1 MAKAPEKKIK
11 IAPSILSADFS
22 CLRAQVEEVSKAGAD
37 YIHVDIMDGHFVP
50 PMTIGS
56 LVVQAIRP
64 YTKVPLDVHLMIE
77 KPDVHI
83 VHLLLGKAPSQIE
96 QFAKAGANV
105 ITVHAEAC
113 PNLREVVEQIK
124 KLGVKAGVSIS
135 PPTPPDVIEAVLPYV
150 DLVLI
155 MTVNPGYAGQ
165 PFIEEMVGKIARV
178 RQMLDERGFKAE
190 LEVDGGISPKTAR
203 RVVEAGARVLVAGAA
218 IFKKDKSI
226 SETMK
231 ELRASCADSSG

>member
-1 MAKAPEKKIK
+1 MAKAPDKKIK

-83 VHLLLGKAPSQIE
+83 VHPLLGKAPSQIE

-105 ITVHAEAC
+105 ITVHAEVC
-113 PNLREVVEQIK
+113 PNLKEVIEQIK
-124 KLGVKAGVSIS
+124 KLGVKAGVSVS
-135 PPTPPDVIEAVLPYV
+135 PPTSLDAIEDVLSYV
-150 DLVLI
+150 DLVLV

-165 PFIEEMVGKIARV
+165 PFVEEMVGKISRL
-178 RQMLDERGFKAE
+178 RKMLDERGLKAE
-190 LEVDGGISPKTAR
+190 VEVDGGISPKTAR

-218 IFKKDKSI
+218 IFKKDKSV
-226 SETMK
+226 SETMR
-231 ELRASCADSSG
+231 ELRASCGI

>member
-1 MAKAPEKKIK
+1 MAKAPDKKIK

-50 PMTIGS
+50 PITIGS

-83 VHLLLGKAPSQIE
+83 VHPLLGKAPSQVE

-113 PNLREVVEQIK
+113 PNLRDVIEQIK
-124 KLGVKAGVSIS
+124 KLGVKAGVSVS
-135 PPTPPDVIEAVLPYV
+135 PPTSLDAIESVLPYV
-150 DLVLI
+150 DLVLV

-165 PFIEEMVGKIARV
+165 PFIEEMIGKIARL
-178 RQMLDERGFKAE
+178 RKMLDERGLKAE

-203 RVVEAGARVLVAGAA
+203 RVVGAGARVLVAGAA
-218 IFKKDKSI
+218 IFKKDKSV
-226 SETMK
+226 SETMR
-231 ELRASCADSSG
+231 ELRASCGI

>member
-1 MAKAPEKKIK
+1 MAKAPGKKIK

-77 KPDVHI
+77 KPDVQI
-83 VHLLLGKAPSQIE
+83 VHPLLGKAPSQIE
-96 QFAKAGANV
+96 QFAKAGASV

-124 KLGVKAGVSIS
+124 KL
-135 PPTPPDVIEAVLPYV
+135 
-150 DLVLI
+150 
-155 MTVNPGYAGQ
+155 
-165 PFIEEMVGKIARV
+165 
-178 RQMLDERGFKAE
+178 
-190 LEVDGGISPKTAR
+190 
-203 RVVEAGARVLVAGAA
+203 
-218 IFKKDKSI
+218 
-226 SETMK
+226 
-231 ELRASCADSSG
+231 

>member
-1 MAKAPEKKIK
+1 VASRRIK
-11 IAPSILSADFS
+11 IAPSILSADFA
-22 CLRAQVEEVSKAGAD
+22 CLRAQVVEVSKAGAD
-37 YIHVDIMDGHFVP
+37 YIHVDVMDGHFVP

-77 KPDVHI
+77 KPDGHMVHP
-83 VHLLLGKAPSQIE
+83 VLGRAPSQIE
-96 QFAKAGANV
+96 QFAKAGADV

-124 KLGVKAGVSIS
+124 KLGVKAGVSVN
-135 PPTPPDVIEAVLPYV
+135 PPTSLDTIEDVLPHV
-150 DLVLI
+150 DLVLV
-155 MTVNPGYAGQ
+155 MSVNPGYAGQ
-165 PFIEEMVGKIARV
+165 AFIEGVVEKIARV
-178 RQMLDERGFKAE
+178 RKMLDERGLKAE

-218 IFKKDKSI
+218 IFRKDKSI

-231 ELRASCADSSG
+231 ELRASFEG

>member
-1 MAKAPEKKIK
+1 MAKAKIK

-22 CLRAQVEEVSKAGAD
+22 CLRAQVEEVTKAGAD
-37 YIHVDIMDGHFVP
+37 YIHVDVMDGHFVP

-77 KPDVHI
+77 NPDGHMVHP
-83 VHLLLGKAPSQIE
+83 VLGQAPSQIE
-96 QFAKAGANV
+96 QFARAGANV

-124 KLGVKAGVSIS
+124 KLGVKAGVSVN
-135 PPTPPDVIEAVLPYV
+135 PPTSLDTIEDVLPYV
-150 DLVLI
+150 DLVLV
-155 MTVNPGYAGQ
+155 MSVNPGYAGQ
-165 PFIEEMVGKIARV
+165 AFIEGVVAKIARM
-178 RQMLDERGFKAE
+178 RQTLDERGLKAE

-218 IFKKDKSI
+218 IFRKDKSI
-226 SETMK
+226 SEAMR
-231 ELRASCADSSG
+231 ELRASYGD

>member
-1 MAKAPEKKIK
+1 MAKASSSKIK

-77 KPDVHI
+77 KPDGHI
-83 VHLLLGKAPSQIE
+83 VHPLLGKAPSQIE
-96 QFAKAGANV
+96 QFARAGANV

-135 PPTPPDVIEAVLPYV
+135 PPTSPDVIEAVLPYV
-150 DLVLI
+150 DLVLV

-178 RQMLDERGFKAE
+178 RRMLDERGLKAE
-190 LEVDGGISPKTAR
+190 LAVDGGISTRTTPS
-203 RVVEAGARVLVAGAA
+203 VVEAGVRVLVAGAA
-218 IFKKDKSI
+218 IFKKDKNI
-226 SETMK
+226 SETMS
-231 ELRASCADSSG
+231 ELRASFGI

>member
-1 MAKAPEKKIK
+1 MAETSNKIK

-22 CLRAQVEEVSKAGAD
+22 RLRAQVEEVSKAGAD

-56 LVVQAIRP
+56 LVVKAIRP

-77 KPDVHI
+77 KPEIQNVHPI
-83 VHLLLGKAPSQIE
+83 LGQAPSQIE
-96 QFAKAGANV
+96 QFARAGADI

-113 PNLREVVEQIK
+113 PDLRDVVDQIK
-124 KLGVKAGVSIS
+124 KQGVRAGVSIS
-135 PPTPPDVIEAVLPYV
+135 PPTPPDIIEAILPYV
-150 DLVLI
+150 DLVLV

-178 RQMLDERGFKAE
+178 RRMLDERGLKAE
-190 LEVDGGISPKTAR
+190 LEVDGGISPVTAQS
-203 RVVEAGARVLVAGAA
+203 VVEAGAGVLVAGAA
-218 IFKKDKSI
+218 IFKKDRSI
-226 SETMK
+226 SEAMK
-231 ELRASCADSSG
+231 ELRASCSG

>member
-22 CLRAQVEEVSKAGAD
+22 CLRAQVEEVSKAGAG

-83 VHLLLGKAPSQIE
+83 VHPLLGKAPSQIE

-124 KLGVKAGVSIS
+124 KLGVKAGVSVS
-135 PPTPPDVIEAVLPYV
+135 PPTSLDLIENVLPYV
-150 DLVLI
+150 DLVLV

-165 PFIEEMVGKIARV
+165 PFIEEMISKISRL
-178 RQMLDERGFKAE
+178 RKMLDERGLKAE

-218 IFKKDKSI
+218 IFKKDKSV
-226 SETMK
+226 SETMS
-231 ELRASCADSSG
+231 ELRASCGI

>member
-1 MAKAPEKKIK
+1 MAKHRIK

-77 KPDVHI
+77 NPDGHI
-83 VHLLLGKAPSQIE
+83 EHPLLGKAPSQIE

-124 KLGVKAGVSIS
+124 KLGVKAGVSVN
-135 PPTPPDVIEAVLPYV
+135 PPTSLDTIEDVLPYV
-150 DLVLI
+150 DLVLV

-165 PFIEEMVGKIARV
+165 AFIEGVVEKIARM
-178 RQMLDERGFKAE
+178 RKLLDERGLKAE

-203 RVVEAGARVLVAGAA
+203 RVVDAGARVLVAGAA
-218 IFKKDKSI
+218 IFRKDKSV
-226 SETMK
+226 SETMA
-231 ELRASCADSSG
+231 ELRASFED

>member
-1 MAKAPEKKIK
+1 MAKTPIDKVK
-11 IAPSILSADFS
+11 IAPSIRSADFS

-77 KPDVHI
+77 KPDVYI
-83 VHLLLGKAPSQIE
+83 VHPLLGKAPSQIE
-96 QFAKAGANV
+96 QFAKAGADV

-113 PNLREVVEQIK
+113 PNLKEVVEQIK

-135 PPTPPDVIEAVLPYV
+135 PPTSPDVIESVLQYV
-150 DLVLI
+150 DLVLV

-165 PFIEEMVGKIARV
+165 PFIEEMVGKIAQV
-178 RQMLDERGFKAE
+178 RSILDERGLKAE

-218 IFKKDKSI
+218 IFKKDKSV

-231 ELRASCADSSG
+231 ELRDNCASS

>member
-1 MAKAPEKKIK
+1 MTKRRIK

-22 CLRAQVEEVSKAGAD
+22 CLRAQVEEVSRAGAD
-37 YIHVDIMDGHFVP
+37 YIHVDVMDGHFVP

-77 KPDVHI
+77 KPDGHMVHPI
-83 VHLLLGKAPSQIE
+83 LGRAPSQIE

-124 KLGVKAGVSIS
+124 KLGVKAGVSVN
-135 PPTPPDVIEAVLPYV
+135 PPTSLDTIEDVLPYV
-150 DLVLI
+150 DLVLV
-155 MTVNPGYAGQ
+155 MSVNPGYAGQ
-165 PFIEEMVGKIARV
+165 AFIEGVVEKIARM
-178 RQMLDERGFKAE
+178 RQTLDERGLKAE

-218 IFKKDKSI
+218 IFKKDKSVG
-226 SETMK
+226 ETMA
-231 ELRASCADSSG
+231 ELRASYAD

>member
-1 MAKAPEKKIK
+1 MAELSNRIK

-22 CLRAQVEEVSKAGAD
+22 CLRSQVEEVSKAGAD

-64 YTKVPLDVHLMIE
+64 YTKVPFDVHLMIE
-77 KPDVHI
+77 EPDKHI
-83 VHLLLGKAPSQIE
+83 EHPLLGRAPSQIE
-96 QFAKAGANV
+96 QFAKAGADV

-113 PNLREVVEQIK
+113 PDLREVVEQIK

-135 PPTPPDVIEAVLPYV
+135 PPTSPDVIEAVLPYV
-150 DLVLI
+150 DLILV

-165 PFIEEMVGKIARV
+165 PFIEEMVDKIARV
-178 RQMLDERGFKAE
+178 RRMLDERGLTAE

-203 RVVEAGARVLVAGAA
+203 RVVDAGAGVLVAGAA
-218 IFKKDKSI
+218 IFRKDKRI
-226 SETMK
+226 SEAMK
-231 ELRASCADSSG
+231 ELRASYSD

>member
-1 MAKAPEKKIK
+1 MAKASDKIK

-56 LVVQAIRP
+56 LVVKAIRP

-77 KPDVHI
+77 KPDGHI
-83 VHLLLGKAPSQIE
+83 VHPLLGAAPSQVE
-96 QFAKAGANV
+96 QFAKAGANI

-113 PNLREVVEQIK
+113 PNLREVVDQIK

-135 PPTPPDVIEAVLPYV
+135 PPTPPDVVEAVLPYV
-150 DLVLI
+150 DLVLV

-178 RQMLDERGFKAE
+178 RKMLDERGLKAE

-203 RVVEAGARVLVAGAA
+203 TVVEAGARVLVAGAA

-226 SETMK
+226 KETMK
-231 ELRASCADSSG
+231 ELRASC

>member
-1 MAKAPEKKIK
+1 MAKTSHKIK

-22 CLRAQVEEVSKAGAD
+22 RLRAQVEEVSKAGAD
-37 YIHVDIMDGHFVP
+37 YIHIDVMDGHFVP

-56 LVVQAIRP
+56 LIVQAIRP
-64 YTKVPLDVHLMIE
+64 YTKIPLDVHLMIE

-83 VHLLLGKAPSQIE
+83 VHPLLGKAPSQIE
-96 QFAKAGANV
+96 QFAKAGANI

-113 PNLREVVEQIK
+113 PNLKEVVEQIK
-124 KLGVKAGVSIS
+124 KLGIKAGVSIS
-135 PPTPPDVIEAVLPYV
+135 PPTSPDLIEAVLPHV
-150 DLVLI
+150 DLVLV

-165 PFIEEMVGKIARV
+165 PFIEEMLGKIASVRRV
-178 RQMLDERGFKAE
+178 LEERGLKAE

-226 SETMK
+226 SETMR
-231 ELRASCADSSG
+231 ELRTSYSD